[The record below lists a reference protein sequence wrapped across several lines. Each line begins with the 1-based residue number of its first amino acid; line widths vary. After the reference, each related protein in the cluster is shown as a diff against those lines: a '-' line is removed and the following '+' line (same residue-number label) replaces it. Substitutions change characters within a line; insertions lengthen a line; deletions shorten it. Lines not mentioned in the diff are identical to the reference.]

1 MTRFGKQNKI
11 RKPKQDSETKTR
23 FGNQTRFGKQN
34 KIRKPNKIPGKTQRL
49 PGISIEI

>member
-1 MTRFGKQNKI
+1 M
-11 RKPKQDSETKTR
+11 TR

-34 KIRKPNKIPGKTQRL
+34 KILETNKIPGKTQRL